1 MQTWPEGSPKTFPVK
16 TGRLFT
22 SSPLAWLL
30 FYVKYSLFF
39 MRNKYEIYIVYKL
52 SENDHCFLKY
62 LVSAEKPQ
70 MSESVKKP
78 ENMNS
83 EFLDIFFIITMNKK

>member
-1 MQTWPEGSPKTFPVK
+1 MG
-16 TGRLFT
+16 
-22 SSPLAWLL
+22 
-30 FYVKYSLFF
+30 
-39 MRNKYEIYIVYKL
+39 NKYKIYTVYKL

-78 ENMNS
+78 ENIRHLRS
-83 EFLDIFFIITMNKK
+83 

>member
-1 MQTWPEGSPKTFPVK
+1 MG
-16 TGRLFT
+16 
-22 SSPLAWLL
+22 
-30 FYVKYSLFF
+30 
-39 MRNKYEIYIVYKL
+39 NKYKIYTVYKL
-52 SENDHCFLKY
+52 SENDHCFFKY
-62 LVSAEKPQ
+62 LGSAKKKQ

>member
-1 MQTWPEGSPKTFPVK
+1 
-16 TGRLFT
+16 
-22 SSPLAWLL
+22 
-30 FYVKYSLFF
+30 

-62 LVSAEKPQ
+62 LVSAKKTQ

-83 EFLDIFFIITMNKK
+83 EFLDIFLS